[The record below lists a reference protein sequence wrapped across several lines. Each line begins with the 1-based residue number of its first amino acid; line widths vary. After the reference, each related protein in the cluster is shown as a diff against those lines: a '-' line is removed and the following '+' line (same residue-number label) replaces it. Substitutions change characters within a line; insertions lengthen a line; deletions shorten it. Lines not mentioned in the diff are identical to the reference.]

1 MRHSGVSKNHKN
13 FGAALC
19 LGALVANKHIIME
32 NQNEFKVKGEEL
44 LAKIK
49 ELIHQGNVTRII
61 IKDEDGKV
69 YLEIPVTV
77 GVIGALLLPVLAAVG
92 ALAALAAN
100 FTIEV
105 IRKAD

>member
-1 MRHSGVSKNHKN
+1 
-13 FGAALC
+13 
-19 LGALVANKHIIME
+19 ME
-32 NQNEFKVKGEEL
+32 TKNEFKVKGEEL

-49 ELIHQGNVTRII
+49 ELIHQGNISRII
-61 IKDEDGKV
+61 VKNEEGKV

-77 GVIGALLLPVLAAVG
+77 GLVGALVLPVFAAIG

-105 IRKAD
+105 VRKEE

>member
-1 MRHSGVSKNHKN
+1 
-13 FGAALC
+13 
-19 LGALVANKHIIME
+19 ME
-32 NQNEFKVKGEEL
+32 PNNEFKVKGEDL

-49 ELIHQGNVTRII
+49 ELIHQGNISRII
-61 IKDEDGKV
+61 IKNEEGKV

-77 GVIGALLLPVLAAVG
+77 GLIGALLLPVLAAIG

-105 IRKAD
+105 IKKEE

>member
-1 MRHSGVSKNHKN
+1 MHSYRPENN

-19 LGALVANKHIIME
+19 LGALVANKLLIME
-32 NQNEFKVKGEEL
+32 NSNEFKVKGDDL

-49 ELIHQGNVTRII
+49 ELIHQGNISRII
-61 IKDEDGKV
+61 IKNEEGKV

-77 GVIGALLLPVLAAVG
+77 GVIGALFLPVFAAIG

-105 IRKAD
+105 IKKEE

>member
-1 MRHSGVSKNHKN
+1 
-13 FGAALC
+13 
-19 LGALVANKHIIME
+19 ME
-32 NQNEFKVKGEEL
+32 THNEFKVKGEDL

-49 ELIHQGNVTRII
+49 ELIHQGNISRII
-61 IKDEDGKV
+61 IKDEEGKV

-77 GVIGALLLPVLAAVG
+77 GVIGALILPVLAAIG

-105 IRKAD
+105 IRKEE

>member
-1 MRHSGVSKNHKN
+1 
-13 FGAALC
+13 
-19 LGALVANKHIIME
+19 ME
-32 NQNEFKVKGEEL
+32 TKNEFKVKGEEL

-49 ELIHQGNVTRII
+49 ELIHEGNITRII
-61 IKDEDGKV
+61 IKNEEGKV

-92 ALAALAAN
+92 ALAALAVN

-105 IRKAD
+105 IRKPD

>member
-1 MRHSGVSKNHKN
+1 
-13 FGAALC
+13 
-19 LGALVANKHIIME
+19 ME
-32 NQNEFKVKGEEL
+32 TKSEFKVTGEEL
-44 LAKIK
+44 LSKIK

-61 IKDEDGKV
+61 VKNEEGKV

-77 GVIGALLLPVLAAVG
+77 GVIGALVVPVLAAVG

-105 IRKAD
+105 VRREE